1 MSITP
6 KLITAA
12 LAGLVLA
19 GPAAAQMR
27 PEAPAVTYREGL
39 PAVNAP
45 APSASPDAGN
55 YAASS
60 AFARWYQA
68 AGRPSILLFWNRELL
83 EDATSQYDSVQT
95 GAVVGASRSDAVS
108 ASSASTVGIAGYGV
122 AAGQGDRVA
131 ASSRSTGVAVL
142 TEQRQRQE
150 RSTESRYALADPT
163 YAHGVE
169 SAIFSTFLSAGA
181 KMVSREALMR
191 KISTQK
197 SREDRLDIQYLET
210 LAMGQGVQYLMEV
223 LPDNDP
229 ASPTGVS
236 FTVRVTHLPTSTV
249 KAQFVTSGDPP
260 RGQAQWTAVNGAGF
274 EKRAATSRQTPQ
286 LVGAQIAYDTM
297 VKLR

>member
-6 KLITAA
+6 KLIAAA
-12 LAGLVLA
+12 LAGLAFA
-19 GPAAAQMR
+19 GPAAAQYR
-27 PEAPAVTYREGL
+27 PEAPAVTYREGM

-45 APSASPDAGN
+45 APAASPDAGN
-55 YAASS
+55 FAASS

-95 GAVVGASRSDAVS
+95 GAAVGASRTDAVGARS
-108 ASSASTVGIAGYGV
+108 SGSLAVADYGMAAGRSDSIAAASQSSSAV
-122 AAGQGDRVA
+122 
-131 ASSRSTGVAVL
+131 VL

-150 RSTESRYALADPT
+150 RSTDSRYAIADPT

-191 KISTQK
+191 KVSTQK

-223 LPDNDP
+223 LPDNDA

-260 RGQAQWTAVNGAGF
+260 KGAAKWTAVNGAGF
-274 EKRAATSRQTPQ
+274 EKRTSASRQTPQ

-297 VKLR
+297 TKLR

>member
-6 KLITAA
+6 KLLAATLAGLA
-12 LAGLVLA
+12 LAGT
-19 GPAAAQMR
+19 AAAQSR
-27 PEAPAVTYREGL
+27 PEAPAVTYREGM

-45 APSASPDAGN
+45 APTASPDAGN

-95 GAVVGASRSDAVS
+95 GLAVGASRSDAV
-108 ASSASTVGIAGYGV
+108 AARNSSSLGIADYGV
-122 AAGQGDRVA
+122 AAGQSDSIA
-131 ASSRSTGVAVL
+131 ASSRGASAVVA
-142 TEQRQRQE
+142 TEQRQYQE
-150 RSTESRYALADPT
+150 RSTNSRYALADPT

-169 SAIFSTFLSAGA
+169 AAIFSTFLSAGA

-197 SREDRLDIQYLET
+197 SREDRMDIQYLET

-223 LPDNDP
+223 LPDNDL

-260 RGQAQWTAVNGAGF
+260 KGQARWTAVNGAGF
-274 EKRAATSRQTPQ
+274 EKRTAPSRQTPQ
-286 LVGAQIAYDTM
+286 LIGAQIAYDTM
-297 VKLR
+297 TKLR